1 MANETNV
8 FGLKDPNN
16 IQLAKDLASYR
27 EGVVGSY
34 AAAKANQAASA
45 AAQRQQA
52 EDDLRKQYE
61 SIPDQNKILPDKS
74 GLYPAIDHDFKAA
87 AKRIEFNHQ
96 RSMIDPN
103 DTAADTRLKMLNEA
117 IPVRERQDFIDT
129 DLYKNVVQEN
139 TSNKERVTMANNLH
153 DQLIKMKAALDKGDM
168 LLAANIGKTGVMKST
183 NSMQGKDAVSPSEQ
197 STRYQDLLSFPD
209 ILIQNQQGQSVSK
222 QLLSRMAMAFGK
234 DQKEFNSLSEKFNG
248 LIAGAIEADPAN
260 FYKTVYELHNAAVDT
275 ATRNVERVRDMSSPY
290 HAKLL
295 QANPPLRLPAE
306 AALGTQMVN
315 TGTQYAQQAPLSI
328 PVSTGAAST
337 TSGTVTTGTSQ
348 AAPSGVDP
356 ALLDVMRKK
365 GLIK

>member
-337 TSGTVTTGTSQ
+337 TWAQ
-348 AAPSGVDP
+348 LPLE
-356 ALLDVMRKK
+356 LLKQHLLV
-365 GLIK
+365 

>member
-1 MANETNV
+1 MADEVIT
-8 FGLKDPNN
+8 FGLQDPKN
-16 IQLAKDLASYR
+16 IQLANDLAKYR
-27 EGVVGSY
+27 EGVLGSY
-34 AAAKANQAASA
+34 AAAKASQAASA
-45 AAQRQQA
+45 AALRQKA

-61 SIPDQNKILPDKS
+61 AIPDQNKILPDKS

-96 RSMIDPN
+96 RAMIDPN

-117 IPVRERQDFIDT
+117 LPVKERQDFIDT
-129 DLYKNVVQEN
+129 DLYKNAVQEN

-153 DQLIKMKAALDKGDM
+153 DQLLKMKAAIDKGDM
-168 LLAANIGKTGVMKST
+168 VLAANIGKTGLMKSV

-197 STRYQDLLSFPD
+197 NTRYQDLLSFPD
-209 ILIQNQQGQSVSK
+209 ILIQNTQGQSVAQ
-222 QLLSRMAMAFGK
+222 QLLSRMAIAYGK
-234 DQKEFNSLSEKFNG
+234 DKKEFNSLSDQFTG
-248 LIAGAIEADPAN
+248 LIKGSIEADPVQ

-275 ATRNVERVRDMSSPY
+275 ADRNVDRVVNMTSPY
-290 HAKLL
+290 HAKLM
-295 QANPPLRLPAE
+295 QANKPQRLPAE

-315 TGTQYAQQAPLSI
+315 TGTQYAQTAPIGI